1 MPKSDP
7 TAAQRARRRRERE
20 RLGVRLVTLELEPEH
35 LAALADW
42 GLIQSA
48 DTRDRARL
56 TLAVELLIGGLAAR
70 AVHIDFDAFKAH
82 LRAHIADPA
91 AASTLA

>member
-1 MPKSDP
+1 MSKPDP
-7 TAAQRARRRRERE
+7 TAAQRAQRRRERQ

-56 TLAVELLIGGLAAR
+56 TLAVELLIGGLAAG
-70 AVHIDFDAFKAH
+70 AVRIDFDAFMAH
-82 LRAHIADPA
+82 LRAHIAEPA
-91 AASTLA
+91 AAS